1 MRLGNAWQQVFLWFT
16 WTQLGLL
23 WGLYG
28 TLFNCKL
35 QWGLHSK
42 IFAYSNG
49 ITSATFQGSHHPC
62 RPRQGW
68 PRRRGAVELIWM
80 SNLPFESRLLI
91 LHIVQSLW
99 CLGWGFNEA
108 VCSCLFCLDVILK
121 NDVNEHKYESIWVWG
136 GASE

>member
-1 MRLGNAWQQVFLWFT
+1 MDTVRIT
-16 WTQLGLL
+16 LGLV
-23 WGLYG
+23 WD
-28 TLFNCKL
+28 FIQL
-35 QWGLHSK
+35 QASVGASFK

-49 ITSATFQGSHHPC
+49 VISATFQGSHHPYC
-62 RPRQGW
+62 PRQGW

-121 NDVNEHKYESIWVWG
+121 NDVNKHKYESIWVWG